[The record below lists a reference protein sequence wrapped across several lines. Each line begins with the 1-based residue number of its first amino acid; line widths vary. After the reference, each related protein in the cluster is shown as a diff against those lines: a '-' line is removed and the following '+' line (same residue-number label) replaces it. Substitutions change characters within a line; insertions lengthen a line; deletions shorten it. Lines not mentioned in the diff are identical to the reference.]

1 VREAAVVP
9 LPRWLAQTNRRYTN
23 RLMRHLASWAP
34 GFAIVHHVGRRSGRS
49 YETPVN
55 VFRRPGGFLFALT
68 YGETDWVRNVLAAG
82 GCEIRTRRRAV
93 ALGSPRMFRD
103 DRLPGIPIPARWIL
117 SALHV
122 DQLVEM
128 APVEDRRRPGAT
140 R

>member
-82 GCEIRTRRRAV
+82 RCEIRTRRRTV
-93 ALGSPRMFRD
+93 ALGSPRTFRD
-103 DRLPGIPIPARWIL
+103 ERLPGIPVPARWIL
-117 SALHV
+117 SRLRV

-128 APVEDRRRPGAT
+128 TAVDDSP
-140 R
+140 